1 MDYKKEEIL
10 FEMLKKDNFEYVGL
24 NNCYDS
30 LEDLLSN
37 VCISKLE
44 AFKLAIS
51 NRNNQY
57 IDEGCELYEYDS
69 NIDCIYQYTQE
80 DIVEKIDNVDE
91 FIQFYKESYGEDD
104 ELYLDYF
111 KECI

>member
-1 MDYKKEEIL
+1 MDYRKEEIL
-10 FEMLKKDNFEYVGL
+10 FKMLKRDNFEYVGL
-24 NNCYDS
+24 NNCYNS
-30 LEDLLSN
+30 LEELLN
-37 VCISKLE
+37 DICMDKLE
-44 AFKLAIS
+44 AFKLATS
-51 NRNNQY
+51 NKYNQY

-69 NIDCIYQYTQE
+69 TSDSINQYTQE
-80 DIVEKIDNVDE
+80 DIVEKIDDVDE

>member
-1 MDYKKEEIL
+1 MNYKQEEIL

-24 NNCYDS
+24 SYAYNS
-30 LEDLLSN
+30 LSDLLDN
-37 VCISKLE
+37 VCLDKLE
-44 AFKLAIS
+44 AFKLATS
-51 NRNNQY
+51 NRNNGY
-57 IDEGCELYEYDS
+57 IDEGYELYEYDS

-80 DIVEKIDNVDE
+80 DIIEKIDNVDE